1 MLTVAATLKLL
12 FWHPSY
18 QNVPFPSDVVLKDL
32 PAQITDIAGMT
43 GKERR
48 ALLAEAGVN
57 SKLVLPFLR
66 AMQHLT
72 ALHGRETVEDPM
84 YPCHRLRS
92 PQHWSPA
99 GEMYYTPLLGH
110 AMSLSDETGS
120 CSVPVNAAV
129 SSSGIAGPAA
139 AQVLNGVLKGSAS
152 NASLTQNGPSYVG
165 LLNQGSTCYLNSL
178 LQALYHLSRFR
189 SVIYNIATQEE
200 TPQAPSSQANGGGG
214 ASKSIPLALQ
224 RLFCR
229 LQQAAGPVPTT
240 ELTGSFGWSDADSF
254 IQHDIHE
261 LTRILLDNLEA
272 KLEKASNTAGTP
284 PKGGEQQHLNGATA
298 KPGNAIRDMFQGV
311 QQNYIK
317 VSEEN
322 YCGTRDEQ
330 FYDIQL
336 VVKGN
341 RNIYESFD
349 AIIAPEILDGKNK
362 YCLEREGK
370 KSYHRAE
377 KGVLFERF
385 PPVLLLHLARFDFDY
400 EKGEMAK
407 VLSRWDYYD
416 RIDLSKYVAQ
426 SERDAPH
433 PPGYFTY
440 RLHSVLVHSGSDA
453 RFGHYYCFVNTRRT
467 EDATDGVSIDPTE
480 ASNVVEGGT
489 QWFKFNDET
498 VSKASLKDVFGA
510 NFGGYKLNYWGA
522 EVPHTASGYLLIYLR
537 ESDIRQFM
545 SPVPIDDVPP
555 HVVDQ
560 LTGELEQESRLRHE
574 RAEAHLYGKI
584 HFTSSEDLE
593 DQPMLLVNQAPC
605 LQFPAH
611 RTLRAL
617 LTDEASSTFLPF
629 ARKQFAGDEH
639 SDVVLFT
646 VYTLDGEG
654 TMNPTK
660 RLGRR
665 ITPHSAVKDF
675 CAENETFVSGSRQG
689 CVFVAPLSGE
699 SSGLLATL
707 NPDRLKKLNERNEL
721 HLTHHK
727 FYDPFELKIK
737 YVDSLLLPADEPV
750 TSLEQYVMKSTLKRG
765 FLSSK
770 GKVPRLRVS
779 LEENGPR
786 FVEVTSHYGMYPRSG
801 EIFVWQEV
809 IEEPERQDQVLFKT
823 LDEFLGFHR
832 HRVPVEVRLL
842 QHPTFPVLC
851 NTELSTE
858 MTYDQLQ
865 RFVASKLHS
874 TVGAASLSANDSSNL
889 DHSTSQE
896 LLPTAT
902 AAAAVVPAAIANL
915 TLPKSHD
922 CIRFSRHNPDTN
934 YPYFMKN
941 RKSNGTTLKIL
952 LTVSNHN
959 RMNQIVYFEICPF
972 PVSEI
977 ETSNSFQF
985 EMWQHLGGGKYTTSQ
1000 HWLLLPEPSKFSMEE
1015 LFACVVESVKGK
1027 STNAHDE
1034 KQQQLA
1040 LLPPPI
1046 TSKDIR
1052 IVDVW
1057 KSKIYNV
1064 YDLNVPITTR
1074 FEESAEYRIE
1084 VAPRPIAGYPKDQ
1097 QILLHVAHFTRTL
1110 SGGAGGSTTSPN
1122 SGKVTTHS
1130 DPFSVFLL
1138 LSDTLKTVR
1147 ERIWLQLGLTE
1158 QQMEDWKLSIVH
1170 CGRTADVTPDVPI
1183 GEQLMAFARSAL
1195 TKPHDSS
1202 KNSYYEPPAEPTSPH
1217 RFTDPQVNGAAP
1229 KKDTS
1234 YLHTIGGGAGPLCIF
1249 QGNQRDG
1256 TYIAYLGLEHAI
1268 SLSAKRGVKARE
1280 ERGGLRI
1287 HN

>member
-1 MLTVAATLKLL
+1 MQTVAATLKLL

-18 QNVPFPSDVVLKDL
+18 QSVPFPSDAVLQEI

-66 AMQHLT
+66 SMQHLT
-72 ALHGRETVEDPM
+72 SLHGRETLEDPM

-110 AMSLSDETGS
+110 GMSLSDETGS
-120 CSVPVNAAV
+120 SPAAAV
-129 SSSGIAGPAA
+129 SSSGSAPPAPANSGA
-139 AQVLNGVLKGSAS
+139 AMKTSAS
-152 NASLTQNGPSYVG
+152 NSSMAQTGPSYVG

-200 TPQAPSSQANGGGG
+200 GPQATSPQANGVTTM
-214 ASKSIPLALQ
+214 SIPLALQ

-272 KLEKASNTAGTP
+272 KLEKATSGTP
-284 PKGGEQQHLNGATA
+284 PKGGDHQPNGSG
-298 KPGNAIRDMFQGV
+298 KRDNAIRDMFQGV

-317 VSEEN
+317 VAEEG

-416 RIDLSKYVAQ
+416 RIDLSKYVVQ
-426 SERDAPH
+426 SERDAQH

-467 EDATDGVSIDPTE
+467 DDAINDGVVIDPAE
-480 ASNVVEGGT
+480 SSNVVDGGT
-489 QWFKFNDET
+489 QWFKFNDEV

-537 ESDIRQFM
+537 DSDIREFM

-555 HVVDQ
+555 HVVEQ

-584 HFTSSEDLE
+584 HFTSVEDLE
-593 DQPMLLVNQAPC
+593 EHPILLVNQAPC
-605 LQFPAH
+605 LQFPPH

-629 ARKQFAGDEH
+629 ARRQFAEDET
-639 SDVVLFT
+639 SDIALFT

-665 ITPHSAVKDF
+665 ITHHSAVKDF
-675 CAENETFVSGSRQG
+675 CAENEAYVSGSRQG
-689 CVFVAPLSGE
+689 CVFVAQLQGEGSGI
-699 SSGLLATL
+699 LATL
-707 NPDRLKKLNERNEL
+707 HPDRLKSLNERNEL
-721 HLTHHK
+721 LLTHHK

-737 YVDSLLLPADEPV
+737 YLDSLLLPADEAV
-750 TSLEQYVMKSTLKRG
+750 TSLETYVMRSAIKRG
-765 FLSSK
+765 FLGPKCKS
-770 GKVPRLRVS
+770 RLRFS
-779 LEENGPR
+779 LEENGPK
-786 FVEVTSHYGMYPRSG
+786 FVDVSPNYGMSPRSG
-801 EIFVWQEV
+801 DIFVWQEV
-809 IEEPERQDQVLFKT
+809 IEEPERQEQVLFKS
-823 LDEFLGFHR
+823 LEEFLGFHR

-865 RFVASKLHS
+865 RFVASKLRS
-874 TVGAASLSANDSSNL
+874 TIASTTAANHNNL
-889 DHSTSQE
+889 ENSTSQE
-896 LLPTAT
+896 L
-902 AAAAVVPAAIANL
+902 AAAAASAVPAAIANL
-915 TLPKSHD
+915 VLPPSHD

-941 RKSNGTTLKIL
+941 RKSSGTTLKIL

-985 EMWQHLGGGKYTTSQ
+985 DMWHNIGGGKYTTSQ
-1000 HWLLLPEPSKFSMEE
+1000 HWLLLPDPSKFSMEE

-1027 STNAHDE
+1027 SSGDE
-1034 KQQQLA
+1034 KDGKLA
-1040 LLPPPI
+1040 LPPI

-1064 YDLNVPITTR
+1064 YDLNVPITAR
-1074 FEESAEYRIE
+1074 FEESAEYRVE
-1084 VAPRPIAGYPKDQ
+1084 VAPRPIPGYPKDQ
-1097 QILLHVAHFTRTL
+1097 QILLHVAHFSRTMN
-1110 SGGAGGSTTSPN
+1110 GGASISSSSPI
-1122 SGKVTTHS
+1122 GKVATHS

-1138 LSDTLKTVR
+1138 LSDTLRTVR

-1158 QQMEDWKLSIVH
+1158 QQMEDWKLCIVH
-1170 CGRTADVTPDVPI
+1170 CGRTADVTPDFPI
-1183 GEQLMAFARSAL
+1183 GEQLLAFARSSL
-1195 TKPHDSS
+1195 TKPHDST
-1202 KNSYYEPPAEPTSPH
+1202 KNSYYEPPVEPTSPH
-1217 RFTDPQVNGAAP
+1217 RYANPDAP

-1234 YLHTIGGGAGPLCIF
+1234 YLYTIGGGTGPLSIF